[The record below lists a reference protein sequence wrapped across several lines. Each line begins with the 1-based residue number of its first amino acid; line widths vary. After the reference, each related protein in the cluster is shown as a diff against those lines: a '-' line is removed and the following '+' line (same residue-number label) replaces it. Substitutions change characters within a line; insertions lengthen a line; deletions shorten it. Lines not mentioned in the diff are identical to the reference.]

1 MMSRNAK
8 CFRLLTIGVLA
19 ATLIGCQSKNDQS
32 LDAEANRVDPRKVND
47 EVFWNHTPELIGT
60 TDRPDDMAG
69 RITRRF
75 NYDSRMFWE
84 DWTNSFYWDRP
95 SRLNRRPIP

>member
-1 MMSRNAK
+1 MSRNAK

-19 ATLIGCQSKNDQS
+19 AAMIGCESNDEAS
-32 LDAEANRVDPRKVND
+32 LEEASRVDPQKVND
-47 EVFWNHTPELIGT
+47 EVFWDHTPELLT
-60 TDRPDDMAG
+60 VTDRPDDTAG

-84 DWTNSFYWDRP
+84 DWINAWYWDRP
-95 SRLNRRPIP
+95 TRLNRRPIP